1 MELPDLCEICGG
13 VPIDDETLLR
23 TPKFFY
29 REHGD
34 CWCEP
39 TEDAS
44 TDAQEH
50 EPTQQEVKMPAPNVC
65 RCCGKPVYS
74 SDGAPIHTRCIVRHW
89 QRHAKGKNVRRCREF
104 GNKEVK
110 A

>member
-39 TEDAS
+39 TEDADA
-44 TDAQEH
+44 DAQEDGWGSLTDYDPKDISYYERGIS
-50 EPTQQEVKMPAPNVC
+50 EPT
-65 RCCGKPVYS
+65 
-74 SDGAPIHTRCIVRHW
+74 
-89 QRHAKGKNVRRCREF
+89 
-104 GNKEVK
+104 
-110 A
+110 

>member
-1 MELPDLCEICGG
+1 
-13 VPIDDETLLR
+13 
-23 TPKFFY
+23 
-29 REHGD
+29 
-34 CWCEP
+34 
-39 TEDAS
+39 
-44 TDAQEH
+44 
-50 EPTQQEVKMPAPNVC
+50 MPAPNVC

-89 QRHAKGKNVRRCREF
+89 QRHAKGKHTRRCREF